1 MEKMEIDDF
10 RKVNYQFTNEAEI
23 QKTMMLVASE
33 SAVKRYGLQ
42 EFVRKLQAQC
52 KVVWVKESVTYPT
65 QESLHEGLIMLQQ
78 TTPQAILAIGGG
90 SAIDF
95 AKGIKAFYRKD
106 IVESVEEITEL
117 LQKKEI

>member
-1 MEKMEIDDF
+1 MEKMEFDDF
-10 RKVNYQFTNEAEI
+10 CKVNIQFTNAAEM
-23 QKTMMLVASE
+23 QKTILAYGYETMMLVASE

-106 IVESVEEITEL
+106 IVESV
-117 LQKKEI
+117 